1 MIQYLCD
8 SILLENGQS
17 LGNQTIPISVPSM
30 DMTTP
35 EDRYE
40 HRVVITGVLEDIVGP
55 VESFSYQRVNDAT

>member
-17 LGNQTIPISVPSM
+17 LGNEHIFVLVPSM
-30 DMTTP
+30 DMSTP

-40 HRVVITGVLEDIVGP
+40 HRVAITGVLEGIVGP
-55 VESFSYQRVNDAT
+55 VESFSYMRIDNE